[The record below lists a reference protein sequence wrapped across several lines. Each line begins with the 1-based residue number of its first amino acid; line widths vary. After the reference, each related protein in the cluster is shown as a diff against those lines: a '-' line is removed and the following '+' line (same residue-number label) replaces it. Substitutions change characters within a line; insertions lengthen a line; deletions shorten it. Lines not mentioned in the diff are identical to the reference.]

1 MEGTHTQKHS
11 YYVNIDIYSCTIGS
25 FTTISITAIQIN
37 K

>member
-11 YYVNIDIYSCTIGS
+11 YCVNIDIYSCTIGS
-25 FTTISITAIQIN
+25 ITKISITVIQIN